1 MESSLRCVDRDER
14 ELTRRKQE
22 MTQQINE
29 RFDALVTWATRSRD
43 ELLEEVSAKEDSVRS
58 QLRADKTP
66 ATVTME
72 TLSALVSRATRV
84 TGKDPDVV
92 WLRNELRAALLS
104 EDRLDHHRQRA
115 NKQEPVWGLRYDVT
129 EASVLQLEVVQAY
142 MGRVVEGDRA
152 DVTRPLSLRELADK
166 VDRLMNEMTE
176 TKNNVTAI
184 SANIAAITTDITA
197 NTTNIAANTTNI
209 SSCRDEATSLKKSE
223 VDLQKKTASL
233 VTDVADLQKETT
245 SLTADVTTVK
255 KTEADLKKMMSSL
268 EADMTTVKKTK
279 ADLKKTMSSLEFDM
293 TTVKKTEADLEKTTS
308 SLEGK
313 MGKFSGYLTPK

>member
-1 MESSLRCVDRDER
+1 MDYDER

-29 RFDALVTWATRSRD
+29 RYDALVTWATWSRD

-72 TLSALVSRATRV
+72 TLSDLVSRAARV

-129 EASVLQLEVVQAY
+129 EASVLRLEVVQAY
-142 MGRVVEGDRA
+142 MGRVVEGGRA
-152 DVTRPLSLRELADK
+152 DVTRPLTLREL
-166 VDRLMNEMTE
+166 VD
-176 TKNNVTAI
+176 
-184 SANIAAITTDITA
+184 
-197 NTTNIAANTTNI
+197 
-209 SSCRDEATSLKKSE
+209 
-223 VDLQKKTASL
+223 
-233 VTDVADLQKETT
+233 
-245 SLTADVTTVK
+245 
-255 KTEADLKKMMSSL
+255 
-268 EADMTTVKKTK
+268 
-279 ADLKKTMSSLEFDM
+279 
-293 TTVKKTEADLEKTTS
+293 
-308 SLEGK
+308 
-313 MGKFSGYLTPK
+313 